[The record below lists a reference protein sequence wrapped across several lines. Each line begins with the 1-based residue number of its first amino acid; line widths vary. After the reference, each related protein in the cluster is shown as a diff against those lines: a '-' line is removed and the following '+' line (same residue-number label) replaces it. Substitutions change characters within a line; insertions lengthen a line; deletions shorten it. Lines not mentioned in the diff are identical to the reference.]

1 MTLSV
6 PTPMR
11 LRAHTVALDDPGDL
25 FDHLGADGF
34 AFVEGAHG
42 FVTAGRVLEIPTE
55 DALPILRSIE
65 GVDPA
70 RVRAVGALPFDGG
83 GRLVVPARIVAR
95 DRDGHA
101 WQTDIEGVDIPA
113 PLHVAAGKISS
124 CEVVTAVEQPE
135 WDAMVRSALDLVDAG
150 TLAKVVLSRVV
161 EVRADR
167 AFDVRAIAS
176 ALRADQRGCTVYL
189 DRDFVGASPELLV
202 RRCGRDVLSRPLAGT
217 GARAADLLASRKDG
231 WEHRIVIDAMQE
243 VFAAVADDVAVDG
256 PRAVELTDVTH
267 LATTITGT
275 LRDESTS
282 ALDLAL
288 RLHPT
293 PAVGG
298 WPTHEALATIEKLEP
313 ADRGRYA
320 GPCGWMDATGDGEF
334 ILALRGAQLHGSTAR
349 LHSGAGIVS
358 GSVPESEWAET
369 EAKLAPM
376 LHALTRP

>member
-6 PTPMR
+6 PTPIR

-34 AFVEGAHG
+34 AFVEGEYG

-55 DALPILRSIE
+55 DARPILRSIE

-70 RVRAVGALPFDGG
+70 HVRAVGALPFAGG
-83 GRLVVPARIVAR
+83 GRLIVPARIVAR
-95 DRDGHA
+95 DRDGRA
-101 WQTDIEGVDIPA
+101 WQTDIEGVDVPA
-113 PLHVAAGKISS
+113 PLRVAADQPSACDVS
-124 CEVVTAVEQPE
+124 TVVDRPQ
-135 WDAMVRSALDLVDAG
+135 WDAMVRSALDLIDAG

-161 EVRADR
+161 DVRADR
-167 AFDVRAIAS
+167 AFDVRTIAS
-176 ALRADQRGCTVYL
+176 ALRADQCGCTVYV

-202 RRCGRDVLSRPLAGT
+202 RRRGCDVLSRPLAGT
-217 GARAADLLASRKDG
+217 GPRAAELLASRKDG
-231 WEHRIVIDAMQE
+231 WEHQIVVDAMQA
-243 VFAAVADDVAVDG
+243 VFATVAEHVRVDG

-275 LRDESTS
+275 LRDPSTS

-298 WPTHEALATIEKLEP
+298 WPTSEALAAIERAEP

-320 GPCGWMDATGDGEF
+320 GPCGWVDANGDGEF
-334 ILALRGAQLHGSTAR
+334 ILALRGAQLTGNTAR
-349 LHSGAGIVS
+349 LHSGAGIVA

-369 EAKLAPM
+369 QAKLAPM
-376 LHALTRP
+376 LHALTRV